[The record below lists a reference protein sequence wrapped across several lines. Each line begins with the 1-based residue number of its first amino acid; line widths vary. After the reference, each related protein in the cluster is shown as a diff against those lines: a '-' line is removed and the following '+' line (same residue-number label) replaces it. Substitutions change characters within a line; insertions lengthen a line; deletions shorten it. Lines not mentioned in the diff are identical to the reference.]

1 MSSSKLDGRGNAMKK
16 HLWWTVPLAIVLG
29 LPLWA
34 WAGLSWCGIS
44 GCSGGG
50 FGVDLRFVGTAVTCT
65 VVAGVLMATAI
76 AAVPWFRPV
85 VGRLFI
91 ALGIGAAY
99 AVVGAVITHSH

>member
-1 MSSSKLDGRGNAMKK
+1 MTGSKIDDRSSSMTK
-16 HLWWTVPLAIVLG
+16 HLWWTVPVATVLG

-44 GCSGGG
+44 GCTGGG
-50 FGVDLRFVGTAVTCT
+50 FGVDSRYVGTALACT
-65 VVAGVLMATAI
+65 ISAGVLMFVAI

-85 VGRLFI
+85 VGRLLI

-99 AVVGAVITHSH
+99 AILGALITHSH